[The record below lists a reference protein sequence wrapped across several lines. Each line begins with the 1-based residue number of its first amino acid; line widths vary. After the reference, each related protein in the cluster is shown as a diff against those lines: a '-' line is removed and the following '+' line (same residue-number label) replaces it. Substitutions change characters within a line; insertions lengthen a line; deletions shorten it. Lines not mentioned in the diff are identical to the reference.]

1 MDELAERVLAH
12 LHANSALGPDQ
23 LATMLG
29 AQRMDVDAALAELVR
44 AGHLEREGERFEPT
58 GDSLATPGLFVT
70 TEREDA
76 ESVDVDLPEG
86 DVS

>member
-1 MDELAERVLAH
+1 MDDLAERVLAH
-12 LHANSALGPDQ
+12 LHANSAVTPEQ

-29 AQRMDVDAALAELVR
+29 VDRVDVDAALAELVR
-44 AGHLEREGERFEPT
+44 DGHVDREGERFEPT

-76 ESVDVDLPEG
+76 EPVDVDLPEG
-86 DVS
+86 TA